1 MRSVLTRPRTPAGD
15 QARPRRWLLLAGL
28 GVFAVALGLYVI
40 YTVIHPKSFT
50 MDPVDLA
57 VAMSGDLAEEE
68 LRGMVEDRHRALT
81 AQLQFFRHERERTWA
96 GQTVADSLILQHAI
110 DRLDAEIRW
119 HDQVLD
125 AIPKLAGPAAA
136 G

>member
-1 MRSVLTRPRTPAGD
+1 
-15 QARPRRWLLLAGL
+15 
-28 GVFAVALGLYVI
+28 
-40 YTVIHPKSFT
+40 
-50 MDPVDLA
+50 
-57 VAMSGDLAEEE
+57 
-68 LRGMVEDRHRALT
+68 
-81 AQLQFFRHERERTWA
+81 
-96 GQTVADSLILQHAI
+96 VADSLILQHAI

>member
-1 MRSVLTRPRTPAGD
+1 MRSVLTRPRTPTGEHDA
-15 QARPRRWLLLAGL
+15 PRRWLLPAGL
-28 GVFAVALGLYVI
+28 GLFAVALGLYVI
-40 YTVIHPKSFT
+40 YTVIHPKNFT

-57 VAMSGDLAEEE
+57 VAMSGDLPEDD
-68 LRGMVEDRHRALT
+68 LRGMVEDRHRTLA

-96 GQTVADSLILQHAI
+96 EQTVADSLILQHAI

-125 AIPKLAGPAAA
+125 AIPKLAGPAA